1 MGDNVPLS
9 GQTVTYIAI
18 SFIPSIA
25 AFATLLALAR
35 SRRLPLTFVPGWLAA
50 VALAP
55 VIATFFA
62 VRLLVTTF
70 RTIAIN
76 GGGIA
81 AVSAGMWEA
90 TQPLIATSYLAC
102 ALAIVTSI
110 IAIRAAGNQ
119 SPPEEALS
127 RPGPSLLSV
136 ATLLLAASA
145 IVGTRILL
153 PNVSAFIFNAIIPSS
168 PGAPSPGVGE
178 VSRMISSRLALT
190 AGMALGMTLA
200 LLVCLVLTAMISTRY
215 LPRGAFARVFAVVA
229 VLIALLAAANGLAF
243 QSEAARLQRTVVT
256 GQLTRQLSP

>member
-1 MGDNVPLS
+1 MSLS
-9 GQTVTYIAI
+9 GQTIAYIAI
-18 SFIPSIA
+18 SFISSIA

-35 SRRLPLTFVPGWLAA
+35 TRRFPLSFVPGWLAA
-50 VALAP
+50 AALAP

-62 VRLLVTTF
+62 VRLLVTAF
-70 RTIAIN
+70 RSMAIN

-102 ALAIVTSI
+102 VLAIVTSI

-119 SPPEEALS
+119 SPQEEVLS
-127 RPGPSLLSV
+127 RPGRSLLSV

-153 PNVSAFIFNAIIPSS
+153 PNVSTFILNVIIPGS
-168 PGAPSPGVGE
+168 PDIPSPGVGE
-178 VSRMISSRLALT
+178 VSRLISSRLALT
-190 AGMALGMTLA
+190 AGMAVGMILA
-200 LLVCLVLTAMISTRY
+200 LLVCILLTAIISTRY

-243 QSEAARLQRTVVT
+243 RSEAARLQKTVMT
-256 GQLTRQLSP
+256 GQFTR